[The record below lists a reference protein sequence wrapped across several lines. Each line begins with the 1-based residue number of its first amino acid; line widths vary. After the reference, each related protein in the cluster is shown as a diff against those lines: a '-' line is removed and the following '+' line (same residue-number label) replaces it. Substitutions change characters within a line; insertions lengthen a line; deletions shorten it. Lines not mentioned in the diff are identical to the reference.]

1 MDVTKTKRLGNGHSI
16 EIGKATWDNTEV
28 SIRNRYPTSTGGF
41 SPRSSSELPIDDVG
55 ELVTVVADED
65 IYPPKRLAELI
76 KILAESIKRQT

>member
-1 MDVTKTKRLGNGHSI
+1 MDVTKTKHLGNGHSI

-65 IYPPKRLAELI
+65 LYPPKRLAELI
-76 KILAESIKRQT
+76 KILAESIERQT

>member
-1 MDVTKTKRLGNGHSI
+1 VDVTKTKSPGNGHSI

-41 SPRSSSELPIDDVG
+41 SPRSSSELPLDDVA

-65 IYPPKRLAELI
+65 LYDPKRLAELI
-76 KILAESIKRQT
+76 ELLAASIKRQT